1 MSGEMTVVIPVEI
14 IAVLKNLKG
23 HEEWVLRHI
32 HLGTN
37 KYYCQQKWN
46 VVCQFDLSVARI
58 KLLFLGK
65 IIIIVSHT
73 VYSKDTFLKRY
84 MAIKNFSMQPVA
96 QSVKE
101 GCWA

>member
-1 MSGEMTVVIPVEI
+1 MSGEMTVVISVEI

-46 VVCQFDLSVARI
+46 VVCWFDLSAARI

-65 IIIIVSHT
+65 IIIIVSHS
-73 VYSKDTFLKRY
+73 VYSKYKFLERY
-84 MAIKNFSMQPVA
+84 MAIESFSTQPVT
-96 QSVKE
+96 QSVK
-101 GCWA
+101 